1 MMKTKKLKLQNSKT
15 KKLKLQKSKS
25 IKIKKTEKLIYW
37 TGSGSKNNGL
47 HTPKEFL
54 TIVRYQYPYWNI
66 ECPQNKNMQTKY
78 KKRKRF
84 EICGKVMTTIED
96 WMKLTNARWV
106 TIK

>member
-1 MMKTKKLKLQNSKT
+1 MTKTKKLKPQNSKT
-15 KKLKLQKSKS
+15 KKLKLQKLKP

-54 TIVRYQYPYWNI
+54 TIVQYQYPYWNI
-66 ECPQNKNMQTKY
+66 KCPPNKNIQTKN

-84 EICGKVMTTIED
+84 EICGKVMKSIED
-96 WMKLTNARWV
+96 WMKLTNAKWA
-106 TIK
+106 TT

>member
-1 MMKTKKLKLQNSKT
+1 MTKT
-15 KKLKLQKSKS
+15 KKLKLQKSKTLKS
-25 IKIKKTEKLIYW
+25 KPIKLKKTKELIYW
-37 TGSGSKNNGL
+37 TGPGSKNKGL
-47 HTPKEFL
+47 HTPEEFL
-54 TIVRYQYPYWNI
+54 TIVQYQYPYWNI